1 MCPPPGRL
9 ERLFFRLV
17 FWAVVLFAIGQF
29 IVPAEACD
37 CQHVAYEALKRI
49 GITLKTV
56 PAVVATTGPAS
67 YYRGVASI
75 RPGEPC
81 SVYIHEFSHHD
92 QWLHGLEAPHV
103 GDAWWWT
110 LETNAKAIERRAL
123 ENGGQCNASEP

>member
-1 MCPPPGRL
+1 VR
-9 ERLFFRLV
+9 R
-17 FWAVVLFAIGQF
+17 VLSSIASAIEWGIIAFAALMTTGAF
-29 IVPAEACD
+29 DPAQACD

-49 GITLKTV
+49 GIRLQTV

-123 ENGGQCNASEP
+123 ENGGQCNATE